1 MESTASTLSVT
12 LHRFYLNESKAVR
25 FSSTD
30 DSLISLFLVLA
41 SFTITHGTYFL
52 IQLLHP
58 ASSKEATLVRK
69 GFWDLFM
76 QDSATLVGILLGA
89 WMLGYC
95 FVSWTVYYQFEA
107 REGRHAD
114 DYVML
119 NVVPDNEDE
128 NDELEG
134 DDDDDEGREAK
145 KDENVN
151 RVDLEI
157 VPKGV
162 SVLPNGAI
170 ALLYDPKNNKEDN
183 ALNV

>member
-1 MESTASTLSVT
+1 MESTASTLSIT

-41 SFTITHGTYFL
+41 SFTVTHGIYFL

-58 ASSKEATLVRK
+58 TSPKDISLVKK

-107 REGRHAD
+107 REGRPAD

-119 NVVPDNEDE
+119 NVLPE
-128 NDELEG
+128 ND
-134 DDDDDEGREAK
+134 DDNDDLDDDEDEEETEAK
-145 KDENVN
+145 KDENIN
-151 RVDLEI
+151 KIDLEI
-157 VPKGV
+157 VPSGV
-162 SVLPNGAI
+162 SILPNGAI
-170 ALLYDPKNNKEDN
+170 ALLYDPKKNED
-183 ALNV
+183 AITNV

>member
-1 MESTASTLSVT
+1 METSTSTLSVT

-30 DSLISLFLVLA
+30 DSLIALFLVLTA
-41 SFTITHGTYFL
+41 FTITHGIYFL

-58 ASSKEATLVRK
+58 LSLKDATLVKK

-95 FVSWTVYYQFEA
+95 FVSWTVFYQFEA
-107 REGRHAD
+107 REGRPAD

-119 NVVPDNEDE
+119 NVFPE
-128 NDELEG
+128 NDDANDDLN
-134 DDDDDEGREAK
+134 DDDDEGEGGEMK
-145 KDENVN
+145 KDENGN
-151 RVDLEI
+151 RIELEI
-157 VPKGV
+157 VPSGI
-162 SVLPNGAI
+162 SLLPNGAI
-170 ALLYDPKNNKEDN
+170 SFLYDPRKKED
-183 ALNV
+183 ALNNI